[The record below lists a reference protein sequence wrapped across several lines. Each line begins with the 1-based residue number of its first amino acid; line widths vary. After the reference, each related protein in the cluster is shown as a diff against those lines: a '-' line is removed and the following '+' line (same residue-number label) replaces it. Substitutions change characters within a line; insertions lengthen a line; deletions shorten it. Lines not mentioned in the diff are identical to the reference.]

1 MIFFYCQ
8 PFRRYM
14 FRSTIKDTRTAAVML
29 FSPLE
34 VQSRELYNKNM
45 IALTQITNSEIF
57 AFITLPVF
65 KILIPKVLF
74 INRKDKRNL
83 KSRLLFKKIANFT
96 GKLLQ
101 NCKQLECKIFRI
113 LLKHLIFDFLV
124 FSGGIEEATA
134 MKWVKDQCWHHLE
147 TSQMRCQC

>member
-1 MIFFYCQ
+1 MQTKKNITDPELKAKYDFFYCK

-29 FSPLE
+29 FSLLE
-34 VQSRELYNKNM
+34 VQWRELYNKNI
-45 IALTQITNSEIF
+45 IALTQITNTEIF
-57 AFITLPVF
+57 AFITRPVF

-83 KSRLLFKKIANFT
+83 KSRLLCKKIANRT

-101 NCKQLECKIFRI
+101 NCK
-113 LLKHLIFDFLV
+113 
-124 FSGGIEEATA
+124 
-134 MKWVKDQCWHHLE
+134 
-147 TSQMRCQC
+147 